1 MKNIS
6 LIVAVSQNGVIGKDN
21 QLAWHLP
28 DDMKYFSNMTKGHS
42 IIMGRK
48 NWESIPTK
56 FRPLPER
63 KNIVITRNKNFKSKE
78 AFVVNSIEQAIDIS
92 RTNEDEEVFI
102 IGGGEI
108 YKLGLE
114 YVDKIYITEIYA
126 EIEGNTFFPKWKKD
140 DWIEISRI
148 SHPKD
153 EKHKYSFDYI
163 IYKKNV

>member
-1 MKNIS
+1 MKNVS
-6 LIVAVSQNGVIGKDN
+6 LIVAVSKNQVIGRNNK
-21 QLAWHLP
+21 LAWNLP
-28 DDMKYFSNMTKGHS
+28 NDMKYFSDMTKGHS
-42 IIMGRK
+42 VIMGRK

-92 RTNEDEEVFI
+92 RTDEDEEVFI